1 MRDSI
6 KVVSELYQVFL
17 TSLLLLVIT
26 HNLIKRK
33 ITFVKPRFSADWK
46 KYSAKVLKI
55 KKRGANYGFG
65 LIFKFED

>member
-33 ITFVKPRFSADWK
+33 LPLQPRSLQTRLQ
-46 KYSAKVLKI
+46 KYMTVPIFQGKEIKI
-55 KKRGANYGFG
+55 EKIY
-65 LIFKFED
+65 

>member
-46 KYSAKVLKI
+46 KIQCESFKDKE
-55 KKRGANYGFG
+55 KGRE